1 MSGILGID
9 VGNTETKLGFF
20 AGEPRKFELRKTWRV
35 TTALRRTS
43 DEFGI
48 AFAALFRRAEIPTEA
63 VKSVVISSVVP
74 QLDRE
79 LAQMCRTYFPQAS
92 EPVVF
97 SAADQPLL
105 AVATD
110 RPKELGSDLIAGAI
124 AARSRYGDPV
134 IAIGFGTATTF
145 SAVAGGKYL
154 GAAIAPGIQISIDAL
169 AARTAKLPQVSLE
182 AINGIIGR
190 DTVSA
195 LQAGIVFGF
204 VGQTEGIVARM
215 RREIGESAKVVA
227 TGGLADVIAGH
238 TKAIDAVEPFL
249 VLHGLRE
256 FFESR
261 ILGRTS

>member
-1 MSGILGID
+1 VLLGID

-20 AGEPRKFELRKTWRV
+20 TGPPGKLELRKTWRI

-48 AFAALFRRAEIPTEA
+48 AFAALFRRSEIPTES
-63 VKSVVISSVVP
+63 VKHIVISSVVP

-79 LAQMCRTYFPQAS
+79 LAAMCRTYFAGAA
-92 EPVVF
+92 EPLSF
-97 SAADQPLL
+97 SAAAQNLL
-105 AVATD
+105 TVATD
-110 RPKELGSDLIAGAI
+110 RPRELGSDLIAGAI
-124 AARSRYGDPV
+124 AARSRFGDPV

-182 AINGIIGR
+182 TIGGVIGR
-190 DTVSA
+190 DTVTA

-238 TKAIDAVEPFL
+238 TRAIDAVEPYL

-256 FFESR
+256 FFER
-261 ILGRTS
+261 GLPGPAP

>member
-1 MSGILGID
+1 VLLGID

-20 AGEPRKFELRKTWRV
+20 TGEPGKLKLRKTWRI

-48 AFAALFRRAEIPTEA
+48 AFAALFRRAEIPTE
-63 VKSVVISSVVP
+63 SVRNIVISSVVP

-79 LAQMCRTYFPQAS
+79 LAEMCRHYFAQAA
-92 EPVVF
+92 EPITF
-97 SAADQPLL
+97 SAATQNLL
-105 AVATD
+105 TVATD
-110 RPKELGSDLIAGAI
+110 RPKELGSDLLAGAI
-124 AARSRYGDPV
+124 AARSLHGDPV

-182 AINGIIGR
+182 TIDEVIGR

-215 RREIGESAKVVA
+215 RREIGETAKVIA
-227 TGGLADVIAGH
+227 TGGLADIIAKH
-238 TKAIDAVEPFL
+238 TRTIEAVEPFL

-256 FFESR
+256 YFESR
-261 ILGRTS
+261 AGGPASR

>member
-1 MSGILGID
+1 VLLGID

-20 AGEPRKFELRKTWRV
+20 TGAPGKFELRKTWRI

-48 AFAALFRRAEIPTEA
+48 AFVALFRRAEIPTES
-63 VKSVVISSVVP
+63 VKHIVISSVVP

-79 LAQMCRTYFPQAS
+79 LAQMCRSYFSGAA
-92 EPVVF
+92 EPLVF
-97 SAADQPLL
+97 SAGAQTLL
-105 AVATD
+105 TVATD
-110 RPKELGSDLIAGAI
+110 RPKELGSDLLAGAI

-169 AARTAKLPQVSLE
+169 AGRTAKLPQVSLE
-182 AINGIIGR
+182 AINGVIGR
-190 DTVSA
+190 DTVTA

-215 RREIGESAKVVA
+215 RSEIGASAKVIA
-227 TGGLADVIAGH
+227 TGGLADVIANH
-238 TKAIDAVEPFL
+238 TRMIDAVEPFL
-249 VLHGLRE
+249 VLLGLRE
-256 FFESR
+256 FFEASVV
-261 ILGRTS
+261 

>member
-1 MSGILGID
+1 MLLGID

-20 AGEPRKFELRKTWRV
+20 AGRPGKLELQKTWRV

-48 AFAALFRRAEIPTEA
+48 AFAALFRRAEISTES
-63 VKSVVISSVVP
+63 VKRIVISSVVP

-79 LAQMCRTYFPQAS
+79 LSQMCRTYFSQAS
-92 EPVVF
+92 EPLAF
-97 SAADQPLL
+97 SASAQKLL
-105 AVATD
+105 TVATD
-110 RPKELGSDLIAGAI
+110 RPQELGSDLLAGAI
-124 AARSRYGDPV
+124 AARSHYGDPV

-154 GAAIAPGIQISIDAL
+154 GAAIAPGVQISIDAL

-182 AINGIIGR
+182 SIDGVIGR

-215 RREIGESAKVVA
+215 RREIGASAKVVA
-227 TGGLADVIAGH
+227 TGGLADVIAKQ
-238 TKAIDAVEPFL
+238 TSAIDVVEPNL
-249 VLHGLRE
+249 VLLGLRE
-256 FFESR
+256 YYESAS
-261 ILGRTS
+261 G

>member
-1 MSGILGID
+1 MLLGID

-20 AGEPRKFELRKTWRV
+20 TGAPGSFELRRTWRI
-35 TTALRRTS
+35 TTALRRTG

-48 AFAALFRRAEIPTEA
+48 AFVALFRRAEIPTES
-63 VKSVVISSVVP
+63 VKAIVISSVVP

-79 LAQMCRTYFPQAS
+79 LREMCRNYFSGAA
-92 EPVVF
+92 EPLVF
-97 SAADQPLL
+97 SAGAQNLMT
-105 AVATD
+105 VSTD
-110 RPKELGSDLIAGAI
+110 RPKELGSDLLAGAI
-124 AARSRYGDPV
+124 AARTRYGDPV

-182 AINGIIGR
+182 SINGTIGR
-190 DTVSA
+190 DTVTA
-195 LQAGIVFGF
+195 LQAGIVYGF

-227 TGGLADVIAGH
+227 TGGLADVIASH
-238 TKAIDAVEPFL
+238 TRVIDAVEPFL
-249 VLHGLRE
+249 VLHGLRQ
-256 FFESR
+256 FFES
-261 ILGRTS
+261 SVV